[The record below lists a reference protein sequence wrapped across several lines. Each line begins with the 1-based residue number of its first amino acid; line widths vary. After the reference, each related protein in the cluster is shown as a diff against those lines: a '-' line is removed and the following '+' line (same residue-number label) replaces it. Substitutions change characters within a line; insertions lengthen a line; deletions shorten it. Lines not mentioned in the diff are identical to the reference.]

1 MNSSGLLVVI
11 SAPSGT
17 GKGTLLGV
25 LEKINPNVRFSISA
39 TTRKPRKGEKDGKNY
54 FFKTEEEFNEMIK
67 SGELIEWV
75 EYCGNYYGTPKKH
88 ITCSLEQGYDVILEI
103 EVEGAVKI
111 KEHYPDCVLIFV
123 LPPSFAELK
132 NRIEKRGTE
141 CPDSIR
147 RRTEKAKEEIKHI
160 KSYDYV
166 VINEDIEKAVND
178 INTILKAEK
187 LKTGRN
193 SNIINSWQNFAFN

>member
-1 MNSSGLLVVI
+1 MNHSGLLVVI

-39 TTRKPRKGEKDGKNY
+39 TTRRPRKGEIDGKNY
-54 FFKTEEEFNEMIK
+54 FFKSIEEFNQMVK
-67 SGELIEWV
+67 AGELIEWV
-75 EYCGNYYGTPKKH
+75 EYCGNYYGTPKSY
-88 ITCSLEQGYDVILEI
+88 ITGSLEQGFDVILEI

-111 KEHYPDCVLIFV
+111 KEHYPDCILIFV

-141 CPDSIR
+141 SSDSIVKR
-147 RRTEKAKEEIKHI
+147 IKKAKEEIKHI
-160 KSYDYV
+160 GRYDYV
-166 VINEDIEKAVND
+166 VINENVEKAVND

-193 SNIINSWQNFAFN
+193 TNILNV

>member
-1 MNSSGLLVVI
+1 MNHSGLLVVI

-39 TTRKPRKGEKDGKNY
+39 TTRSPRKGEIDGKNY
-54 FFKTEEEFNEMIK
+54 FFKSIEEFNQMVK
-67 SGELIEWV
+67 AGELIEWV
-75 EYCGNYYGTPKKH
+75 EYCGNYYGTPKSY
-88 ITCSLEQGYDVILEI
+88 ITGSLEQGFDVILEI

-111 KEHYPDCVLIFV
+111 REHYPDCILIFV

-141 CPDSIR
+141 SPDSIGKR
-147 RRTEKAKEEIKHI
+147 IKKAKEEIKHI
-160 KSYDYV
+160 GRYDYV
-166 VINEDIEKAVND
+166 VINENVEKAVND
-178 INTILKAEK
+178 INTVLKAEK
-187 LKTGRN
+187 LKTERN
-193 SNIINSWQNFAFN
+193 TNIINLWKFCF